1 MNATDGKY
9 VILHDWMNQLG
20 LSANEKIALALVYG
34 YTMKEGV
41 SCVKNSCLQEWLG
54 CSSKHT
60 IISIMRSLEEKELI
74 IREQEII
81 NGKTTNTYRLGVQ
94 KLHSMGAKIAPQ
106 GCKKCTGMGA
116 KIAPNKDIIKDN
128 IIKEVVVEENAYAK
142 IFEML
147 TDNEEGLE
155 IMLMRNK
162 LISTKTSLQ
171 EMKEI
176 VKPYAEEYY
185 KQQLMSGGEHFDRR
199 GRSDVKTHF
208 MRWLPKHLEI
218 KKDQEEI
225 RTQPITTK
233 QNGTNQQ
240 DLIAELRKR
249 RRAKESG
256 Q

>member
-60 IISIMRSLEEKELI
+60 IISIMRSLEEKGLI

-116 KIAPNKDIIKDN
+116 KNAPNKDINKDN
-128 IIKEVVVEENAYAK
+128 IIVVEKAHAHAYEEVLGW
-142 IFEML
+142 I
-147 TDNEEGLE
+147 TDNEAGLE
-155 IMLMRNK
+155 MMLHRNG
-162 LISTKTSLQ
+162 LISAKTPLE
-171 EMKEI
+171 EMREI
-176 VKPYAEEYY
+176 IRPYAKEYY
-185 KQQLMSGGEHFDRR
+185 EQQQMNGGDDIQRR
-199 GRSDVKTHF
+199 GRRDIKQHF
-208 MRWLPKHLEI
+208 SQWLPIRI
-218 KKDQEEI
+218 KKEQQKQKDNE
-225 RTQPITTK
+225 TSTDPITRAM
-233 QNGTNQQ
+233 Q
-240 DLIAELRKR
+240 DFAAGWDNAERT
-249 RRAKESG
+249 G
-256 Q
+256 M

>member
-1 MNATDGKY
+1 MNKMNATDGKY

-94 KLHSMGAKIAPQ
+94 KLHSMGARIAPQ

-116 KIAPNKDIIKDN
+116 KIAPNKDINKDN
-128 IIKEVVVEENAYAK
+128 INITLPTHVREKIEVIKKWLTENALGTESLA
-142 IFEML
+142 I
-147 TDNEEGLE
+147 
-155 IMLMRNK
+155 RNQ
-162 LISTKTSLQ
+162 LIQ
-171 EMKEI
+171 GACPIEEI
-176 VKPYAEEYY
+176 VKKLEPYVEQYY
-185 KQQLMSGGEHFDRR
+185 TEQLEQGKGEIEMR
-199 GRSDVKTHF
+199 GRTDILSHF
-208 MRWLPKHLEI
+208 ANRLPAYIRKE
-218 KKDQEEI
+218 KDQEETK
-225 RTQPITTK
+225 TQPIATK
-233 QNGTNQQ
+233 KNGNF
-240 DLIAELRKR
+240 DKADFL
-249 RRAKESG
+249 AKLNS
-256 Q
+256 

>member
-1 MNATDGKY
+1 
-9 VILHDWMNQLG
+9 
-20 LSANEKIALALVYG
+20 
-34 YTMKEGV
+34 
-41 SCVKNSCLQEWLG
+41 
-54 CSSKHT
+54 
-60 IISIMRSLEEKELI
+60 
-74 IREQEII
+74 
-81 NGKTTNTYRLGVQ
+81 
-94 KLHSMGAKIAPQ
+94 
-106 GCKKCTGMGA
+106 
-116 KIAPNKDIIKDN
+116 
-128 IIKEVVVEENAYAK
+128 
-142 IFEML
+142 ML

-162 LISTKTSLQ
+162 LISAKTSLQ

-185 KQQLMSGGEHFDRR
+185 KQQLMSGGEHFERR